1 MVRAA
6 IYIRVSTEE
15 QAEEG
20 FSLEAQ
26 EERLKA
32 YCEAQGWDIAGV
44 YADKGH
50 TGRKINTRDAYKKML
65 DERDQRIPFW
75 S

>member
-26 EERLKA
+26 QERLLA
-32 YCEAQGWDIAGV
+32 YCEAQGGKFQKFMPI
-44 YADKGH
+44 KGKPVEKFVQGML
-50 TGRKINTRDAYKKML
+50 TIRCWRKGTSGI
-65 DERDQRIPFW
+65 QF
-75 S
+75 SS